1 MNSRS
6 LISGISAPENSVF
19 SVKDLEAWP
28 DDLVSLAVL
37 GFPVKHSIS
46 PQMHNAALRAMAAR
60 DVRFRDWRYFKFA
73 VPPEELPEA
82 LKLFHARKF
91 RGLNLTIPHKILAME
106 LAVRIDPAAAA
117 TGAINTLRWTP
128 DGYEGFN
135 TDSYGLEKGIES
147 AFGIGIQ
154 GADVV
159 LLGAGG
165 AARAAAVLA
174 VQRGCARLFL
184 GNRTVEKLAPLRR
197 DLERLGGSGRI
208 ELFALAEPPRDL
220 GEAPILI
227 NATSAGLQ
235 GEDAAPVDLG
245 KFPAGTRVYD
255 MIYNPAEPVL
265 VREARARGM
274 AAANGLSMLI
284 YQGVR
289 ALEIWS
295 ETEVPVAE
303 MESAAKK
310 ALFGA
315 GG

>member
-6 LISGISAPENSVF
+6 LINEISAPESVVF
-19 SVKDLEAWP
+19 SLEDLEFWP

-46 PQMHNAALRAMAAR
+46 PQMHNAALRAMAEK
-60 DVRFRDWRYFKFA
+60 DSRFGEWRYFKFA
-73 VPPEELPEA
+73 IPPEDLPEG
-82 LKLFHARKF
+82 LKRFHAKKF
-91 RGLNLTIPHKILAME
+91 RGLNLTIPHKILAMD
-106 LAVRIDPAAAA
+106 LVARVDPAAAA

-135 TDSYGLEKGIES
+135 TDGYGLEKGIERS
-147 AFGIGIQ
+147 LGVGIA

-165 AARAAAVLA
+165 AARAAAVSA
-174 VQRGCARLFL
+174 IQGGCRSLFL
-184 GNRTVEKLAPLRR
+184 GNRTVEKLEPLRK
-197 DLERLGGSGRI
+197 DLGRLGGSGRI
-208 ELFALAEPPRDL
+208 ELFPLEEPPEDL
-220 GEAPILI
+220 GEEPLLI

-235 GEDAAPVDLG
+235 AEDLAPVDLAR
-245 KFPAGTRVYD
+245 FPAGTRVYD

-274 AAANGLSMLI
+274 GAANGLSMLI

-295 ETEVPVAE
+295 GAEVPAAL
-303 MESAAKK
+303 MESAATK
-310 ALFGA
+310 ALPETA
-315 GG
+315 R